1 MLEAAHQRVE
11 FLGAAG
17 VSGETPQPFAKGGVE
32 GGVLGSGDEASLL
45 DEGFIGAEGDFL
57 HTRTVYLS
65 KVAKQL
71 GWTEAG
77 EGHYT
82 GRMEVRLSPELQ
94 AKLDRM
100 AAEQGRD
107 AESLVHEAVD
117 RLVGYDDWFL
127 REVEKGLAQ
136 VERGEVL
143 THEEVGSRVEKLL
156 SEKQRRV

>member
-1 MLEAAHQRVE
+1 MLEAADQRVE

-17 VSGETPQPFAKGGVE
+17 PSGETPEPFAKGGPE
-32 GGVLGSGDEASLL
+32 S
-45 DEGFIGAEGDFL
+45 DFL
-57 HTRTVYLS
+57 HTRTVYIS
-65 KVAKQL
+65 DVAKQQ
-71 GWTEAG
+71 GWTEVG
-77 EGHYT
+77 DGHYT

-107 AESLVHEAVD
+107 AESLVHEALE
-117 RLVGYDDWFL
+117 RLVGYDEWFL

-136 VERGEVL
+136 IERGEVL
-143 THEEVGSRVEKLL
+143 AHEEVGSRLEKLL